1 MNDMLDYSDTSCIV
15 TGGGQGIGRNISL
28 RFADR
33 GASVHI
39 LEIDLEAGEETV
51 EEIRSDGGDA
61 TLHET
66 DVSDQDQVYD
76 TFDGIDG
83 SEPSIDVVI
92 NNAGI
97 SHVGTIED
105 TTEEEMDRLYEVNV
119 KGVYNCA
126 KAAVEKMKP
135 QEDGGVI
142 LNLASIASMV
152 GISDR
157 FPYSMTKGAVL
168 TMTYSIAKDYV
179 DDGIRC
185 NSVAP
190 ARVHTPFVDNFI
202 AENFPGEEE
211 KKFEELSQ
219 TQPIGR
225 MAEPTEV
232 ADLILYL
239 CSEEAS
245 FITGQNYPIDGGF
258 INLNS

>member
-1 MNDMLDYSDTSCIV
+1 MLDFSDSSCIV

-39 LEIDLEAGEETV
+39 LEIDVDKGKETV
-51 EEIRSDGGDA
+51 EDIRSDGGQA

-66 DVSDQDQVYD
+66 DVADQAQVYEA
-76 TFDGIDG
+76 FEEIDQEE
-83 SEPSIDVVI
+83 SSVDVVI

-97 SHVGTIED
+97 SHVGTIEE
-105 TTEEEMDRLYEVNV
+105 TTEEEMDELFEVNV

-126 KAAVEKMKP
+126 KAAVENMKD
-135 QEDGGVI
+135 QENGGVI

-152 GISDR
+152 GISNR
-157 FPYSMTKGAVL
+157 FAYSMTKGAVL
-168 TMTYSIAKDYV
+168 TMTYSVAKDYI

-202 AENFPGEEE
+202 AENFPGREEE
-211 KKFEELSQ
+211 KFEELSQ

-225 MAEPTEV
+225 MAEPDEV

-239 CSEEAS
+239 CSDEAS